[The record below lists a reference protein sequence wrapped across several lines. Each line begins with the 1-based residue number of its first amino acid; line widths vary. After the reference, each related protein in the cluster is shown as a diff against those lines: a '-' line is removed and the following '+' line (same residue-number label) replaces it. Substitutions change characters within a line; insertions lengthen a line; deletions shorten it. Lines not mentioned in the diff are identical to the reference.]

1 MTLRSRRTKNWR
13 TPCAL
18 WTALINATWAQSS
31 PTSRKY
37 SSSAVNRSCT
47 NCLRKLPEESLEALV
62 EALLSEIPED
72 HNGSPVLIRVN
83 ADNAPSSPT
92 NGQKVKS
99 GPIYDPA
106 MVYILEFCTILALR
120 DENTVELLGQRVVGV
135 LQAVLR
141 DVGNYHPTLVARAT
155 FYLFRLLQAGY
166 VGFPFVCRS
175 ISQRLT
181 V

>member
-1 MTLRSRRTKNWR
+1 VKG
-13 TPCAL
+13 P
-18 WTALINATWAQSS
+18 
-31 PTSRKY
+31 
-37 SSSAVNRSCT
+37 CT

-72 HNGSPVLIRVN
+72 QNGSPVLVRVN
-83 ADNAPSSPT
+83 VDNAPSSPT
-92 NGQKVKS
+92 SGQKVKS
-99 GPIYDPA
+99 GPIYDPS

-135 LQAVLR
+135 LQALLR

-166 VGFPFVCRS
+166 VSPPWFAG
-175 ISQRLT
+175 ILT
-181 V
+181 SHLLCEIGS